1 MSERRLIG
9 IDLAWSEG
17 NCSGCAELVYEDG
30 ELVLNRLNLICET
43 DDIVK
48 WIAPERGNWTVAI
61 DAPLVVCRDRGS
73 RDADRAVSSRYV
85 TKHAGARP
93 ASRRSLAQY
102 GLEPRGPE
110 LVNALAA
117 LAKRPNAA
125 FVEDTD
131 GIDGPR
137 VVFETY
143 PHPATIEL
151 FCRGCIIKY
160 KTGDVATRQAGQTG
174 LVKEIRQHL
183 GGKGAELPLGRNK
196 VLDNLLREPN
206 PKLKTTALKARE
218 DKLDAL
224 LCAYVAAWAAAGERI
239 EGFGTPGDG
248 VILLPQRN
256 CPDS

>member
-1 MSERRLIG
+1 MNERRLIG

-30 ELVLNRLNLICET
+30 ELVLNRLNLICEI

-93 ASRRSLAQY
+93 ASRRNLTQY
-102 GLEPRGPE
+102 GLEPRGPQ
-110 LVNALAA
+110 LVSALM
-117 LAKRPNAA
+117 KWSNVA
-125 FVEDTD
+125 FVEDSD
-131 GIDGPR
+131 EIDGPR

-160 KTGDVATRQAGQTG
+160 KTGDVAARQAGQTE

-183 GGKGAELPLGRNK
+183 GGKSAELRLGRNK
-196 VLDNLLREPN
+196 VLDDLLREPD
-206 PKLKTTALKARE
+206 PKLKTSALKARE

-224 LCAYVAAWAAAGERI
+224 LCAYVAAWAAAGESI